1 MNKVFLIG
9 RIARDPE
16 VRYNNDMAIAKFTLA
31 VDRTKK
37 GEADFINCVGFGK
50 SAEVVEK
57 YTNKGKQIAIDGHIQ
72 TGNYTNKEGK
82 KVYTT
87 DVVIDRLQLLGG
99 REEQA
104 ETQTE
109 TQVEIPEGFEAVS
122 DGDIPF

>member
-1 MNKVFLIG
+1 MNKVALIG
-9 RIARDPE
+9 RIVRDPE

-37 GEADFINCVGFGK
+37 GEADLINCVGFGK

-57 YTNKGKQIAIDGHIQ
+57 YTYKGKQIAIDGHIQ

-87 DVVIDRLQLLGG
+87 DVVIDRLELLGG
-99 REEQA
+99 KEQT
-104 ETQTE
+104 ETQAE